1 MHKDTSIVIVSGRSG
16 SGKTSVLN
24 ILEDFSYYVI
34 DNLPLSLA
42 FDAIN
47 RLTCD
52 DSIHK
57 IALGIDSRVP
67 QADLSDFPQLY
78 QSLTAR

>member
-1 MHKDTSIVIVSGRSG
+1 MSDSISIVIVSGRSG

-24 ILEDFSYYVI
+24 ILEDFGYYVI

-42 FDAIN
+42 DSAIR
-47 RLTCD
+47 RLTLD

-57 IALGIDSRVP
+57 IALGIDSRNG
-67 QADLSDFPQLY
+67 
-78 QSLTAR
+78 